1 MKTLKLIAVGIIL
14 LVSSSMQ
21 AQVSVNLNIGTAPSW
36 GPSGYAHVD
45 YYYLPDVQAYY
56 DIRASQFIYFGHGR
70 WVRSRYLPRQY
81 RNYDL
86 NRGYKV
92 VLNNYHGNR
101 PYTNFHNDRV
111 TYYKGYRGGNQRTIG
126 QRHDDHRYSNKRN
139 AVNHRKYDNR
149 RYSDN
154 RKYSSNHKNST
165 NRRYADNRKSSSNHG
180 KYDSK
185 RGNNK
190 KNNHG
195 NKNKKDN
202 RGNGRR

>member
-14 LVSSSMQ
+14 LISSSIQ
-21 AQVSVNLNIGTAPSW
+21 AQVSVSLNIGTAPSW
-36 GPSGYAHVD
+36 GPAGYANVD

-56 DIRASQFIYFGHGR
+56 DIRASQFIYFGSGR

-101 PYTNFHNDRV
+101 PYANFHHDRK

-126 QRHDDHRYSNKRN
+126 QRHDNHRYSNNRN
-139 AVNHRKYDNR
+139 AVNHRKYDTR

-154 RKYSSNHKNST
+154 RKYST
-165 NRRYADNRKSSSNHG
+165 NRRYADSRKSSNNHA
-180 KYDSK
+180 KYDNK
-185 RGNNK
+185 RGRNRNND
-190 KNNHG
+190 HG
-195 NKNKKDN
+195 NKKEN
-202 RGNGRR
+202 RGHGKR